1 MSQLRLAL
9 KELSKQLLKH
19 YSNTVRLPKTQNSEA
34 PQILF
39 DAELSALP
47 TMGDSAAATH
57 ILSFAVPSTVATQ
70 IGDTTSQLFVALSET
85 KDETTVILDAETR
98 ILASTI
104 FSKIV
109 QKKTSLKAIAQ

>member
-1 MSQLRLAL
+1 MSQLCLAL

-34 PQILF
+34 PQIVF

-47 TMGDSAAATH
+47 TMADSTTMTH
-57 ILSFAVPSTVATQ
+57 ILSFAVPSSIASQ
-70 IGDTTSQLFVALSET
+70 IGEATPQLFVALSET
-85 KDETTVILDAETR
+85 KDETVVLEAETR
-98 ILASTI
+98 VLASAI

-109 QKKTSLKAIAQ
+109 QKKT